1 MSFILFA
8 LFFYL
13 IYFLVKYLFIK
24 PFREGYV
31 AHGRRPRGNN
41 GYHSDNTFQNRREG
55 DVTITYKPQ
64 QERRRGGKVGDYID
78 YEEVD

>member
-13 IYFLVKYLFIK
+13 IYFLVKYLFIR
-24 PFREGYV
+24 PFRQGYA
-31 AHGRRPRGNN
+31 AHGRRTQGGGR
-41 GYHSDNTFQNRREG
+41 YQSDHTFRKRQEG
-55 DVTITYKPQ
+55 DVTITYTPEQHKD
-64 QERRRGGKVGDYID
+64 GGKKVGEYID